1 MQTILRR
8 HDVEKLTGLARS
20 TIYAKISSGEF
31 PKPVKITG
39 RSVGWLETEITN
51 WQKACIANRDR
62 EAA

>member
-39 RSVGWLETEITN
+39 RSVGWLETEINN

>member
-8 HDVEKLTGLARS
+8 HDVEKVTGLARS
-20 TIYAKISSGEF
+20 TIYAKIAEGEF

-39 RSVGWLETEITN
+39 RSVGWLETEIEK
-51 WQKACIANRDR
+51 WHKSCIDSRDG

>member
-62 EAA
+62 EVA